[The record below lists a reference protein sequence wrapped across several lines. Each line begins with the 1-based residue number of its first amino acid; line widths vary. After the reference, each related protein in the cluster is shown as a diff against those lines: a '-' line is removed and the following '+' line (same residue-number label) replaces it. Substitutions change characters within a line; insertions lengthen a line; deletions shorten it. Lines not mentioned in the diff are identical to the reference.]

1 MAIEQL
7 ERPRVA
13 DASTITAPSRQESA
27 PTTLAES
34 GVIAHTARIG
44 LLVALGYEW
53 LVSGLDKILYGR
65 FPEAL
70 GGLLASVLRAGNIP
84 APFAALLRAL
94 ALPQAVF
101 FGWLIEW
108 SETLAGLAL
117 LSAALMALL
126 RPILERRLAPEARS
140 WLARGSSTVDALA
153 VAAAVGTVLLG
164 LSFYLL
170 DGAPAFW
177 PLPSVAF
184 GGAVDTGLLLAA
196 LAAPLALGP
205 ALRWLRDSAKSI
217 NVRIRRRSASPYS
230 FYSFLGNG
238 TLRYVVGMSPLPLSF
253 GATHPRRRL
262 RAGPREGNRCRA
274 WRRGAVQALR
284 SSRQWRQTRLG
295 PDAPGQG
302 TSRPA

>member
-7 ERPRVA
+7 ERPHA
-13 DASTITAPSRQESA
+13 TDAITVITPSQQES
-27 PTTLAES
+27 TSTSLVES
-34 GVIAHTARIG
+34 GAIAHVARIG
-44 LLVALGYEW
+44 LLAALGYEW

-65 FPEAL
+65 FPETL
-70 GGLLASVLRAGNIP
+70 GGLLAGVLRVGNVP

-94 ALPQAVF
+94 ALPHPVF

-117 LSAALMALL
+117 LGAALAALL
-126 RPILERRLAPEARS
+126 WPALERRLAPEARP
-140 WLARGSSTVDALA
+140 WLALMRRTVDALA
-153 VAAAVGTVLLG
+153 VAAAAGTVLLG

-205 ALRWLRDSAKSI
+205 ALTWLRH
-217 NVRIRRRSASPYS
+217 R
-230 FYSFLGNG
+230 
-238 TLRYVVGMSPLPLSF
+238 
-253 GATHPRRRL
+253 
-262 RAGPREGNRCRA
+262 
-274 WRRGAVQALR
+274 
-284 SSRQWRQTRLG
+284 
-295 PDAPGQG
+295 
-302 TSRPA
+302 